1 MVHANGL
8 QFKDKTFS
16 HCGDL
21 FCLKRQCSLIIS
33 IILTDKHSEN
43 NLSFFMWGLHVC
55 FSASCLTS
63 LDTFPHSRGEVPC
76 FIALSKDKTPFSE
89 DIFLRKLYLKIK
101 SSACTYSIPVFPIIS
116 SQDLSARIFIC
127 KGVIKGI
134 NDQSLTVE
142 SREQEAIVKGR
153 LGWQVKPD
161 GRKNKPALTK
171 VNLEQ
176 CFKNICTLSLN
187 HNRTEVMNKCGQF
200 KGSPS
205 EPAFYLCLMN
215 KGR

>member
-1 MVHANGL
+1 MVHANRL
-8 QFKDKTFS
+8 QFKDKTYS

-21 FCLKRQCSLIIS
+21 FCLTRQCPLIIS

-43 NLSFFMWGLHVC
+43 NLSFFTWGLHVS

-63 LDTFPHSRGEVPC
+63 LDTFPHSRGGVPC
-76 FIALSKDKTPFSE
+76 FIALSEDKTPFSE
-89 DIFLRKLYLKIK
+89 DIFLREHYLKIK

-161 GRKNKPALTK
+161 GRKKK
-171 VNLEQ
+171 
-176 CFKNICTLSLN
+176 
-187 HNRTEVMNKCGQF
+187 
-200 KGSPS
+200 SP
-205 EPAFYLCLMN
+205 L
-215 KGR
+215 